1 MAGYFVG
8 LLCVLLFVSHSCAV
22 NTEADVTLH
31 ERLRRLEESI
41 EQQDVINKQQ
51 AETIRQLELA
61 SQRQQET
68 ILKQEKTNHLQAK
81 RIQLQENEIHRI
93 KHTLKTFCR
102 TQKSKTETRNDSN
115 GKKSK
120 ATARNVEIT
129 NLVPPVQRTSRQYE
143 RIVFSSYLDHNVQN
157 LGIDHPIVYNRI
169 IINEGSA
176 YNEHSGMFTCPV
188 DGIYGF
194 YFSVSTQDVHQI
206 VAKLVVDSVNEVDGV
221 SDTMHDNHEAQGGNF
236 VFVSLT
242 KGQQVW
248 VANYRWTYH
257 SMQETDIYRFS
268 TFSGFLLN

>member
-1 MAGYFVG
+1 MAGYSVG
-8 LLCVLLFVSHSCAV
+8 LVWLLVFVSYSCAV
-22 NTEADVTLH
+22 NTDADVTLN
-31 ERLRRLEESI
+31 ERLRRLEERLG
-41 EQQDVINKQQ
+41 QQDVINKQQ
-51 AETIRQLELA
+51 AERIKQLELA
-61 SQRQQET
+61 SQRQQEA

-93 KHTLKTFCR
+93 KQTLKTFCR
-102 TQKSKTETRNDSN
+102 IQKSKTETGNDLHWN
-115 GKKSK
+115 KSK
-120 ATARNVEIT
+120 ATARNLQIS
-129 NLVPPVQRTSRQYE
+129 NPVPPVQRTARQYE
-143 RIVFSSYLDHNVQN
+143 RVVFSSYLDHNVQN

-169 IINEGSA
+169 LINEGSA

-194 YFSVSTQDVHQI
+194 YFSVSTQDVNQI

-248 VANYRWTYH
+248 VANYRWASH